1 MDTFEWSSGFEPKMG
16 LFYVDFGRDERP
28 RYPRAS
34 ANFYNMMIKE
44 RGFTSAVRD
53 LHACELLLICCCC
66 CCGGGGGGV
75 CVYVCVCVCVCV
87 WRGRGGGK

>member
-1 MDTFEWSSGFEPKMG
+1 MKGYFVWTLMDTFEWSSGFEPKMG

-34 ANFYNMMIKE
+34 ANFYSTMIKE

-53 LHACELLLICCCC
+53 FHACELPVSYTHLTLPTRST
-66 CCGGGGGGV
+66 V
-75 CVYVCVCVCVCV
+75 
-87 WRGRGGGK
+87 